1 MTDRT
6 IYTIYGTDACAMTM
20 ALMEKADIA
29 SRIPKKDARICMK
42 PNLVVAKPPE
52 SGATTHTGILEGVI
66 RYLQDHGFTHID
78 IIEGSWVGDS
88 TRRAFSVTG
97 YDKLAKKYG
106 VGLYDLKGDA
116 TRSMPTPAGN
126 FDVCCRALDADYLIN
141 LPVLKGHCQ
150 TVMTCALKNGKGCL
164 PDREKRHFHSMGLMK
179 PIAALSTVLK
189 PDLILVDSICGDL
202 NFEEGGT
209 PVQTNRMMLGFDP
222 VQMDTYG
229 CRLMGIDP
237 YEVDY
242 IPLAEKYGS
251 GSMELRDEDI
261 VFLNQPKD
269 ARGFPPRSGIVS
281 SLTRNVQQKNA
292 CSACYGSLVH
302 ALYRMQEEGR
312 PFKKNIWIGQGYEGQ
327 AIEGI
332 GIGRCCAGATKNVPG
347 CPPSA
352 EAIMKL
358 LEENR

>member
-1 MTDRT
+1 MERN
-6 IYTIYGTDACAMTM
+6 IYTIYGSDACSMTM

-29 SRIPKKDARICMK
+29 SRIPSKDARICMK
-42 PNLVVAKPPE
+42 PNLVVAREPE

-66 RYLQDHGFTHID
+66 RYLQGHGFKNID

-97 YDKLAKKYG
+97 YDRLAKQYN
-106 VGLYDLKGDA
+106 VGLYDLKSDA
-116 TRSMPTPAGN
+116 TRSMKTPIGN
-126 FDVCCRALDADYLIN
+126 MDVCCRALEADYLIN

-164 PDREKRHFHSMGLMK
+164 PDREKRHFHSLGLMK

-189 PDLILVDSICGDL
+189 PDLIIVDSICGDL

-229 CRLMGIDP
+229 CQLMGIDP
-237 YEVDY
+237 YDVDY

-251 GSMELRDEDI
+251 GSMEVREEDI
-261 VFLNQPKD
+261 IALNDPKD
-269 ARGFPPRSGIVS
+269 ARGFPPRSGLVS
-281 SLTRNVQQKNA
+281 SLTKKVQQKNA
-292 CSACYGSLVH
+292 CSACYGALVH

-312 PFKKNIWIGQGYEGQ
+312 PFRKEISIGQGFQ
-327 AIEGI
+327 DVPIDGI
-332 GIGRCCAGATKNVPG
+332 GIGRCCNCAKIGVQG
-347 CPPSA
+347 CPPTA
-352 EAIMKL
+352 ESIMYVL
-358 LEENR
+358 NQNR